1 MFQNLKTDGLEQA
14 KDTLGGGFVKESG
27 IYLATIKQM
36 IGGSSE
42 NGALNVMVLATLPD
56 GSEYRETIYVSNREG
71 LPYYE
76 RDNKKIPLPGF
87 TIIDDICMMTVG
99 APLSEVQ
106 WEEKTVKL
114 YNRDAGAEVPTSA
127 NCIEGVTGEK
137 VYLGIQKILANKTKK
152 NDLTNKYEDI
162 AEERQYNSID
172 KVFHAESKQTM
183 AEARNGQD
191 ATFFDGGAI
200 TAIDR
205 TTDTYRAKIT
215 FTNNTAVATYTMA
228 NNTHCYP
235 KAGTTGKFSKAFCI
249 CDKGVDTGFGA
260 DDSSGTVPQGGL
272 GSFVLK
278 NATLYKMS
286 LVDFDAQ
293 ALTDLAAVTV
303 PVVENNFLNI

>member
-42 NGALNVMVLATLPD
+42 NGALNVMLLATLPD
-56 GSEYRETIYVSNREG
+56 GSEYRETIYVSNRDG

-87 TIIDDICMMTVG
+87 TTIDDICMMTVG

-137 VYLGIQKILANKTKK
+137 VYLGIQKILANKSKK

-162 AEERQYNSID
+162 AEERQYNAID

-191 ATFFDGGAI
+191 ATFFDAWDKKRTGQVKDERTIKDGVAASGA
-200 TAIDR
+200 TAGR
-205 TTDTYRAKIT
+205 PKP
-215 FTNNTAVATYTMA
+215 ATPPA
-228 NNTHCYP
+228 
-235 KAGTTGKFSKAFCI
+235 AGSGPAAASSKPMFGKR
-249 CDKGVDTGFGA
+249 
-260 DDSSGTVPQGGL
+260 
-272 GSFVLK
+272 
-278 NATLYKMS
+278 
-286 LVDFDAQ
+286 
-293 ALTDLAAVTV
+293 
-303 PVVENNFLNI
+303 

>member
-42 NGALNVMVLATLPD
+42 NGALNVMLLATLPD
-56 GSEYRETIYVSNREG
+56 GSEYRETIYVSNRDG

-87 TIIDDICMMTVG
+87 TAIDDICMMTVG
-99 APLSEVQ
+99 VPLSEVQ

-137 VYLGIQKILANKTKK
+137 VYLGIQKVLANKSKK

-162 AEERQYNSID
+162 AEERQYNAID

-191 ATFFDGGAI
+191 ATFFDAWDKKRTGQVKDERTIKDGVAASGA
-200 TAIDR
+200 TAGR
-205 TTDTYRAKIT
+205 PKP
-215 FTNNTAVATYTMA
+215 ATPPA
-228 NNTHCYP
+228 
-235 KAGTTGKFSKAFCI
+235 AGSGPAAASSKPMFGKR
-249 CDKGVDTGFGA
+249 
-260 DDSSGTVPQGGL
+260 
-272 GSFVLK
+272 
-278 NATLYKMS
+278 
-286 LVDFDAQ
+286 
-293 ALTDLAAVTV
+293 
-303 PVVENNFLNI
+303 